1 MNNTTQLLLYKFLK
15 CFTVART
22 EDENVKNTALTII
35 YASLIPLIVGTNL
48 LLIFG
53 IIKTKRF
60 NFSSS
65 QILFLTLFLS
75 DFTIGMF
82 QLPTEIYI
90 KWKSSYPTCFE
101 IQLAQFSRG
110 FPICMS
116 GTLLFVISID
126 RYIYV
131 VHYAFH
137 TRFVRKKILTTIIIV
152 IILIFIMW
160 SLSDPLFSADP
171 ENRKVAKLYI
181 ALTVYVGILIATG
194 VAVNVALLRNV
205 KQKTKNLS
213 VRRRALN
220 SSLTKTITII
230 AAMLVISYVPL
241 MINFAIFALT
251 KDQEIIKMI
260 RGIFAWT
267 LIAPQINAV
276 LNSIIYLTRNS
287 RMRRYYHK
295 LLN

>member
-35 YASLIPLIVGTNL
+35 YASLIPLITGTNL

-60 NFSSS
+60 NSSSS

-75 DFTIGMF
+75 DFTIGVF
-82 QLPTEIYI
+82 QLPAEIYI

-152 IILIFIMW
+152 IILISIMW
-160 SLSDPLFSADP
+160 SLSDLLFSADP
-171 ENRKVAKLYI
+171 EK
-181 ALTVYVGILIATG
+181 
-194 VAVNVALLRNV
+194 
-205 KQKTKNLS
+205 
-213 VRRRALN
+213 
-220 SSLTKTITII
+220 
-230 AAMLVISYVPL
+230 
-241 MINFAIFALT
+241 
-251 KDQEIIKMI
+251 
-260 RGIFAWT
+260 
-267 LIAPQINAV
+267 
-276 LNSIIYLTRNS
+276 
-287 RMRRYYHK
+287 
-295 LLN
+295 